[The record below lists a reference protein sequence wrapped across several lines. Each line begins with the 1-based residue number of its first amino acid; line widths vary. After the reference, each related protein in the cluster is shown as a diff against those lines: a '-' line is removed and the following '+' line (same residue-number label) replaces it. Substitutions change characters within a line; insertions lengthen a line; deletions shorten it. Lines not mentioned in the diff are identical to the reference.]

1 LDFVLKLPDFTEQDM
16 ALEAFLVKHELQ
28 QYVEDFTDHGFD
40 NLEDIANLS
49 GEEFE
54 RVGLLSGHAIKLV
67 RVLKETSD
75 PQVYCDTLTFSLT

>member
-1 LDFVLKLPDFTEQDM
+1 LLDFVLKLPDFTEQDM
-16 ALEAFLVKHELQ
+16 ALVKHELQ